1 MRGSSEE
8 ESIVQR
14 IHKMWIDGRHAN
26 LIRVYR
32 HGPIQGSVYGDY
44 AIDMEL
50 CDYNLEIYLNKEQD
64 LLTTQIFF
72 IMSHLTEGI
81 RFLHEQA
88 IVYGR
93 LKPKNGN
100 LLSLNDNSNISSIV
114 FNERKSMENCR
125 IRI

>member
-8 ESIVQR
+8 PIVQQ
-14 IHKMWIDGRHAN
+14 IHKMWIDGRHQN

-32 HGPIQGSVYGDY
+32 HGPIQGSPYTDY

-50 CDYNLEIYLNKEQD
+50 CNYNLEHYLNKEQE
-64 LLTTQIFF
+64 LSVSEIYF
-72 IMSHLTEGI
+72 IMKHLTEGI
-81 RFLHEQA
+81 KFLHEGE

-93 LKPKNGN
+93 LKPKNGI
-100 LLSLNDNSNISSIV
+100 LFLGTHYSNVSSIIFV
-114 FNERKSMENCR
+114 EGKFMENCR

>member
-1 MRGSSEE
+1 MRGLSEK

-14 IHKMWIDGRHAN
+14 IHKVWIDGSHVN
-26 LIRVYR
+26 LIRVYH
-32 HGPIQGSVYGDY
+32 HGRLQGSPYGDY

-50 CDYNLEIYLNKEQD
+50 CDYNLEDYLNKEHD
-64 LLTTQIFF
+64 LSTPQIYL

-81 RFLHEQA
+81 RFLHEEE

-100 LLSLNDNSNISSIV
+100 SIH
-114 FNERKSMENCR
+114 
-125 IRI
+125 

>member
-1 MRGSSEE
+1 MSGSSSEE
-8 ESIVQR
+8 STVQR
-14 IHKMWIDGRHAN
+14 IHKMWIDGRHPN

-32 HGPIQGSVYGDY
+32 HGPIQGSVYTDY

-64 LLTTQIFF
+64 LPAYRIYF
-72 IMSHLTEGI
+72 IMSHLTQGI
-81 RFLHEQA
+81 KFLHDEG

-100 LLSLNDNSNISSIV
+100 S
-114 FNERKSMENCR
+114 F
-125 IRI
+125 